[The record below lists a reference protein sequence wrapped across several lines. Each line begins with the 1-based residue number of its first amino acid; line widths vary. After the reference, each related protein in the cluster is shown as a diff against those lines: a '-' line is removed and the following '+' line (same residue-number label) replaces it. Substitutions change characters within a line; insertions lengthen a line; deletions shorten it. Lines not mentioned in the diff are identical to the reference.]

1 MVLVMNN
8 MIERKQQL
16 KSLRDLRDRHI
27 IKVVIGVRRSG
38 KSTLLEMFA
47 DELRQNVPENR
58 IQYLNF
64 EDPDVL
70 EIGNWKKVYDHVKS
84 GLDSKGMNYIFLD
97 EVQNIENFERLVD
110 GLYIKKNVDL
120 YVTGSNGYLLS
131 GELATLLTGRYIEI
145 EMLPF
150 SFAEYMEVVPNS
162 QNRPK
167 DELFRNFIFSGGLPQ
182 AVEYEEIGLKQVDDF
197 LNGVITTI
205 VEKDIFK
212 RKRLYNKPVFHK
224 LTNFLLDSIG
234 SYVSPGS
241 IAKVFKNEGIIIDNK
256 TVTKYLAYLSSAFLF
271 YKVPRYNIKGKNL
284 LRTLDKYYTVDP
296 GLRKAR
302 LGTEATADRGHLLEN
317 AVYLELRR
325 RNRFVYV
332 GKMRDKEV
340 DFVAMDHA
348 GYISYYQVAYSV
360 LDEKTLARELAP
372 LEMIKD
378 SNAKYLLSADWDIDP
393 VFNGIRKLNVID
405 WLLGEAN
412 TR

>member
-1 MVLVMNN
+1 MSK
-8 MIERKQQL
+8 MIERKQQM
-16 KSLRDLRDRHI
+16 KTLRELRDRHI

-47 DELRQNVPENR
+47 DELRQSVPQKQ

-70 EIGNWKKVYDHVKS
+70 AIGDWKQIYDNVKNS
-84 GLDSKGMNYIFLD
+84 LDSEGMNYVFLD
-97 EVQNIENFERLVD
+97 EVQNVESFERLVD

-150 SFAEYMEVVPNS
+150 SFTEYMEVIPNS
-162 QNRPK
+162 QNRSK

-182 AVEYEEIGLKQVDDF
+182 AVEYEEISQKQVDDF
-197 LNGVITTI
+197 LNSVITTVI
-205 VEKDIFK
+205 EKDIFK
-212 RKRLYNKPVFHK
+212 RRRLYNKPVFHK
-224 LTNFLLDSIG
+224 VTDFLLDSVG
-234 SYVSPGS
+234 SYVSPGA
-241 IAKVFKNEGIIIDNK
+241 IANVFKNEGIVIDNK
-256 TVTKYLAYLSSAFLF
+256 TVTKYLEYLSSAFLF

-284 LRTLDKYYTVDP
+284 LRTLDKYYVVDP
-296 GLRKAR
+296 GFRGAR
-302 LGTEATADRGHLLEN
+302 LGKETDSDRGHLLEN

-325 RNRFVYV
+325 QNRYVYV

-360 LDEKTLARELAP
+360 MDEKTLARELAP

-378 SNAKYLLSADWDIDP
+378 SNAKYLLSADWDVDP
-393 VFNGIRKLNVID
+393 VYNGIRKLNVID
-405 WLLGEAN
+405 WLMGEAN

>member
-1 MVLVMNN
+1 
-8 MIERKQQL
+8 MIERKQQM
-16 KSLRDLRDRHI
+16 KVLRDLRDRHI

-47 DELRQNVPENR
+47 DELRLDVPEDR

-70 EIGNWKKVYDHVKS
+70 SIGSWKQVYDHVKER
-84 GLDSKGMNYIFLD
+84 LDKGGMNYIFLD
-97 EVQNIENFERLVD
+97 EVQNIEDFERLVD

-150 SFAEYMEVVPNS
+150 SFAEYMEAIQNS
-162 QNRPK
+162 STRTK
-167 DELFRNFIFSGGLPQ
+167 DELFRNFIFTGGLPQ
-182 AVEYEEIGLKQVDDF
+182 AAEYEAISQKQVDDF

-205 VEKDIFK
+205 IEKDIFK
-212 RKRLYNKPVFHK
+212 RHRLYNKPEFHK
-224 LTNFLLDSIG
+224 VANFLLDSIG

-241 IAKVFKNEGIIIDNK
+241 IANVFKSEGIVIDNK
-256 TVTKYLAYLSSAFLF
+256 TVSKYLGYLSSAFLF
-271 YKVPRYNIKGKNL
+271 YKVPRFNIKGKNL
-284 LRTLDKYYTVDP
+284 LRTLDKYYVVDS
-296 GLRKAR
+296 GFRKSR
-302 LGTEATADRGHLLEN
+302 LGKDTNMDLGHLLEN

-325 RNRFVYV
+325 RNRYVYV
-332 GKMRDKEV
+332 GKIQDKEV
-340 DFVAMDHA
+340 DFVAVDHD
-348 GYISYYQVAYSV
+348 GYSSYYQVAYSV
-360 LDEKTLARELAP
+360 MDKKTLSRELAP

-393 VFNGIRKLNVID
+393 VYNGIRKLNVID

-412 TR
+412 IR

>member
-1 MVLVMNN
+1 MSK
-8 MIERKQQL
+8 MIERKQQM

-47 DELRQNVPENR
+47 DELRQDVPEER

-70 EIGNWKKVYDHVKS
+70 AIGDWKQIYDHVKVN
-84 GLDSKGMNYIFLD
+84 LDPKEMNYIFLD
-97 EVQNIENFERLVD
+97 EVQNIDTFERLVD

-150 SFAEYMEVVPNS
+150 SFSEFMAVVPHSPNT
-162 QNRPK
+162 PK
-167 DELFRNFIFSGGLPQ
+167 DELFRNFIFCGGLPQ
-182 AVEYEEIGLKQVDDF
+182 AVEYEEIGRKQVDDF
-197 LNGVITTI
+197 LNEVITTV

-212 RKRLYNKPVFHK
+212 RWRIYNKPVFHK
-224 LTNFLLDSIG
+224 VTNFLLDSVG

-241 IAKVFKNEGIIIDNK
+241 IAKVFKSEGIVIDNK
-256 TVTKYLAYLSSAFLF
+256 TVSKYLEYLSSAFLF

-284 LRTLDKYYTVDP
+284 LRTLDKYYMVDP
-296 GLRKAR
+296 GFRKAR
-302 LGTEATADRGHLLEN
+302 LGTGAESDRGHLLEN

-325 RNRFVYV
+325 RNRYVYV

-340 DFVAMDHA
+340 AFVAMDHA

-360 LDEKTLARELAP
+360 IDEKTLARELAP

-393 VFNGIRKLNVID
+393 VYNGIRKLNVID
-405 WLLGEAN
+405 WLLGESN